1 MEPGSKIK
9 LESSGTIS
17 CLVAYSPQS
26 GERTPAVGK
35 RGSRQVPT
43 PRAGGLGPIRPSP
56 GHNKL

>member
-35 RGSRQVPT
+35 RGLQ
-43 PRAGGLGPIRPSP
+43 AGTNTQGWRPGAHQAQP
-56 GHNKL
+56 WT